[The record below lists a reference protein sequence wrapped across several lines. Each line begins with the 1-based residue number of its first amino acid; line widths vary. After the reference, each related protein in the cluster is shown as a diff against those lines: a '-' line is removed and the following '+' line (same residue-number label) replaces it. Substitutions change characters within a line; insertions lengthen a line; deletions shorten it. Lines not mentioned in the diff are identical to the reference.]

1 MFSNIVKNLKIPGHS
16 RSVIWALEKT
26 LTCRQ
31 TTDYSEKQTTSEYF
45 GNQKNKCSS
54 KNKFSFSFVK
64 KNVIKK
70 EIDLLQVNETAQYT
84 EIPTKITKENFDLV

>member
-1 MFSNIVKNLKIPGHS
+1 MKNLKIPEHS
-16 RSVIWALEKT
+16 RSVIRALEKT

-31 TTDYSEKQTTSEYF
+31 TMDYSEKQTTSEYF

-64 KNVIKK
+64 KNVMRK

-84 EIPTKITKENFDLV
+84 EIQQKLLKKILI